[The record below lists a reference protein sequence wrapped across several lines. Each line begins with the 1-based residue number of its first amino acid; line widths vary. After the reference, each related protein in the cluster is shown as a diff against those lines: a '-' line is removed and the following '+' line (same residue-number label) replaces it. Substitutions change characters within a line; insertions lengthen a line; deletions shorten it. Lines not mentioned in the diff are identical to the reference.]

1 MNHTLERGLYLSM
14 TGEFKKILLPVDFS
28 EYAEIAA
35 RRGVSLAKIYGATIY
50 YLHVGDEARRSARKL
65 SAFVK
70 KIDADQQLSVKK
82 LVAQGTPEK
91 TILSVVRKIGADAIV
106 MGTRGN
112 SGLKHLVHGSVAEK
126 VLRESDCPVLVIKKQ
141 KPIEFGGYV
150 LPQIRHVGDVFQ
162 ADKILVPLDF
172 SPASKRALQ
181 YAVSIASRYN
191 STIYI
196 LTVFDKKF
204 KEYGSDHQK
213 HTSIMVHGEKI
224 KLWQEFPEL
233 LRQIPYRLPQHQ
245 FKRLLVSG
253 DPFTNIES
261 LVEKKE
267 IDLIIMGT
275 NGRTGLEHF
284 LLGSVAEKVLRSVA
298 CSVMTIRAQ
307 KTA

>member
-1 MNHTLERGLYLSM
+1 M
-14 TGEFKKILLPVDFS
+14 
-28 EYAEIAA
+28 
-35 RRGVSLAKIYGATIY
+35 
-50 YLHVGDEARRSARKL
+50 
-65 SAFVK
+65 
-70 KIDADQQLSVKK
+70 
-82 LVAQGTPEK
+82 
-91 TILSVVRKIGADAIV
+91 
-106 MGTRGN
+106 
-112 SGLKHLVHGSVAEK
+112 
-126 VLRESDCPVLVIKKQ
+126 
-141 KPIEFGGYV
+141 
-150 LPQIRHVGDVFQ
+150 FQ

-196 LTVFDKKF
+196 LTVFDKEF

-213 HTSIMVHGEKI
+213 HTSIVVHGEKI

-253 DPFTNIES
+253 DPFTNIEA

-284 LLGSVAEKVLRSVA
+284 LLGSVAEKVLRSVD
-298 CSVMTIRAQ
+298 CSMMTIRAQ